1 MFSKDDGRIVRPVF
15 GRSKLPHDGR
25 SKRIV
30 SAHSKKVTGR
40 GYAGD
45 AKHADYLS
53 STIVKC
59 IEPPKAVH
67 AALEAIEKALI
78 ETGQNF
84 DQDVDDWVLATSTGM
99 ETAEDVIEAANTE
112 FGGCPFH
119 KIMRHF
125 DIQVDTDRVLAA
137 INGHGFCVVQIF
149 RNVSLSKLL
158 LVWRIASPYTPLR
171 RMIGSPKTQADFEA
185 DAKMWHAVGDA
196 YELAWDL
203 RMDQN
208 DQQCSLFDHIE
219 NTYKTNADRF
229 AGRTRYSTMQF
240 DDQKDFL
247 KNLTNS

>member
-1 MFSKDDGRIVRPVF
+1 MFGEDAGRIVRLVF

-25 SKRIV
+25 SKRLA
-30 SAHSKKVTGR
+30 SAHSKEVAGR
-40 GYAGD
+40 SHAGD
-45 AKHADYLS
+45 AKHADHLPVTLIRS
-53 STIVKC
+53 V
-59 IEPPKAVH
+59 EPPNSVN
-67 AALEAIEKALI
+67 AAIEAIEKALI
-78 ETGQNF
+78 ETGKNF
-84 DQDVDDWVLATSTGM
+84 DQDVDNWVLCTSTGM
-99 ETAEDVIEAANTE
+99 KTAEDVIEAANTE
-112 FGGCPFH
+112 VGGCPFH

-125 DIQVDTDRVLAA
+125 DIQVDTDRVLAD
-137 INGHGFCVVQIF
+137 INGYGFCVVQIF

-208 DQQCSLFDHIE
+208 DQQRSLFDHIE

-229 AGRTRYSTMQF
+229 AGRTRYSTTQF

-247 KNLTNS
+247 KHISNS